1 MALPPPSLQST
12 SHILSNLCSATPP
25 LPLKSPPPPF
35 LETIKPRLR
44 WTSPISFLPS
54 TCCPPPRLP
63 LHPIPSVLPLSSPH
77 PSLPATFPCPSSSQR
92 PCFPSPSPSFCFC
105 VYPTSSISRSILS
118 APTPAPLL
126 LLLSVRLCMRQ
137 VLLTGLG
144 RADNAG
150 S

>member
-63 LHPIPSVLPLSSPH
+63 LHPILSVLPLSSPH
-77 PSLPATFPCPSSSQR
+77 PPCLPLSVLSLPFAVFLFLCLPHLVDLSLHPI
-92 PCFPSPSPSFCFC
+92 SPH
-105 VYPTSSISRSILS
+105 
-118 APTPAPLL
+118 PAPLL
-126 LLLSVRLCMRQ
+126 LLLSARLCMRQ